1 VDYGKKAY
9 SVEYINVLASPENM
23 DKMLAVTDGAR
34 DVPVI
39 VEEKK
44 TTVGFGGS

>member
-1 VDYGKKAY
+1 VD
-9 SVEYINVLASPENM
+9 VLASPENM
-23 DKMLAVTDGAR
+23 DKMLALTKGAR

>member
-1 VDYGKKAY
+1 
-9 SVEYINVLASPENM
+9 VLASPENM
-23 DKMLAVTDGAR
+23 EQMLSHTDGAR

>member
-1 VDYGKKAY
+1 MEYVD
-9 SVEYINVLASPENM
+9 VRASSENM
-23 DKMLAVTDGAR
+23 ERMLEVTGGRR

-44 TTVGFGGS
+44 TTVGFGGSWGV